1 MKSTENCDVRVSVC
15 LALKRILQPPSS
27 YPLLVLTTLNHYS
40 LSFPSFSLSSFLYLW
55 GLLKSSLLCYQAVDD
70 MNGKL
75 VNNRPLYCGR
85 AQKKKE
91 RVVELQRR
99 YEAER
104 MERYSR

>member
-1 MKSTENCDVRVSVC
+1 
-15 LALKRILQPPSS
+15 
-27 YPLLVLTTLNHYS
+27 
-40 LSFPSFSLSSFLYLW
+40 
-55 GLLKSSLLCYQAVDD
+55 
-70 MNGKL
+70 MNGTL
-75 VNNRPLYCGR
+75 VNNRTLYCGR